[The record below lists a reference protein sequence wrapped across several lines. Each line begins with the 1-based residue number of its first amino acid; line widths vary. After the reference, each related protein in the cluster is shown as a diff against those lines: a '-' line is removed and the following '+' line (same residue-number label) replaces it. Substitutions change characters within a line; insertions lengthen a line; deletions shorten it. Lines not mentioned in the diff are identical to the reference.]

1 MDDLLN
7 KELQEKSQKDIRFTL
22 VLIIGSLFLLVYV
35 VQMANWN
42 KAEKNDTKG
51 YVLNVEDGSFSV
63 VAQNV
68 QGGKVISPIPWH
80 LTPFFFKKMPI
91 NSADKAALM
100 TIKGIGPKLAE
111 SILHSRA
118 ENGLFNESNDL
129 LKIRGVGP
137 KRVLYF
143 EKIFDFQREQ

>member
-22 VLIIGSLFLLVYV
+22 ILIIGSLFLLVYV
-35 VQMANWN
+35 VQMVTWN
-42 KAEKNDTKG
+42 KAEQNDTKG
-51 YVLNVEDGSFSV
+51 YVLDIEDGSFSV

-68 QGGKVISPIPWH
+68 RGRKVISPIPWH

-91 NSADKAALM
+91 NSADKVALM
-100 TIKGIGPKLAE
+100 TVKGIGPKLAE
-111 SILHSRA
+111 SILQSRL
-118 ENGLFNESNDL
+118 ENGYFRTSADL
-129 LKIRGVGP
+129 LTIRGVGP

-143 EKIFDFQREQ
+143 EKFFDFQREQ